1 MENLSNKQ
9 QILDFE
15 NEKKQGDIDF
25 VNDANE
31 QVEKWEDFAKVL
43 KPNEACWGLFK
54 FSCTTKDGANRSKLL
69 LVQWIPSDADKRDK
83 RSYASMTT
91 TKVKASLAGIHTTI
105 QARGVADLDFDTALQ
120 RATRFERDEIIP
132 RGIRGET
139 TTTTRKNKNKII
151 STFISFSLEQR
162 IH

>member
-1 MENLSNKQ
+1 MAHLTSDAIKTFNEWKISRTSSKYL
-9 QILDFE
+9 ILKM
-15 NEKKQGDIDF
+15 KKQGEIDF

-54 FSCTTKDGANRSKLL
+54 FSYMTKDGANRSKLL

-83 RSYASMTT
+83 MSYAMTT

-105 QARGVADLDFDTALQ
+105 QACGIADLDFDTVLQ
-120 RATRFERDEIIP
+120 RATRFERDEI
-132 RGIRGET
+132 
-139 TTTTRKNKNKII
+139 
-151 STFISFSLEQR
+151 
-162 IH
+162 